1 MAEIVLDKVTKLY
14 PDGAKAVS
22 DVDITIADGEFII
35 LVGPSGCGKSTT
47 LNMIAGLEDIS
58 TGELR
63 IAGER
68 VNERAPKD
76 RDIAMVFQSYALYP
90 HMTVRDNLAFGLRMQ
105 RTEQAVIDQRVAAA
119 AVHGSWAEYFIAPA
133 QGVVPLNDAIDDE
146 TAAQLI
152 GMPISALMLLDF
164 VNLQPG
170 QWLIQN
176 TANGAVG
183 KTVAM
188 IAQARG
194 QQVINLV
201 RRSSAVAELQALG
214 IQHVVAAD
222 QADWREQ
229 VKALHG
235 GQPLMAGVD
244 SIGGAASGELLALLS
259 ENGLLV
265 SFGSMSG
272 EAMQIASGDLI
283 FKQATVKG
291 FWASAVNKQ
300 LPAERKKALIVELL
314 TLAAQKKLAL
324 PVEGVFSFEQI
335 HSAAL
340 KAVEGAR
347 QGKVLLKP

>member
-1 MAEIVLDKVTKLY
+1 MRSIIHCNFGEPAEVLQLAEM
-14 PDGAKAVS
+14 PQP
-22 DVDITIADGEFII
+22 E
-35 LVGPSGCGKSTT
+35 PQ
-47 LNMIAGLEDIS
+47 
-58 TGELR
+58 
-63 IAGER
+63 AGEVR
-68 VNERAPKD
+68 IKTILSPMHNHDVW
-76 RDIAMVFQSYALYP
+76 
-90 HMTVRDNLAFGLRMQ
+90 TVRGNYGYKPALPAIGGS
-105 RTEQAVIDQRVAAA
+105 EAVGVIDALGEGVSGVALGQRVAVA

-229 VKALHG
+229 VKAMHG

>member
-1 MAEIVLDKVTKLY
+1 MRSIIHCNFGEPAEVLQLAEM
-14 PDGAKAVS
+14 PQP
-22 DVDITIADGEFII
+22 E
-35 LVGPSGCGKSTT
+35 PQ
-47 LNMIAGLEDIS
+47 
-58 TGELR
+58 
-63 IAGER
+63 AGEVR
-68 VNERAPKD
+68 IKTILSPMHNHDVW
-76 RDIAMVFQSYALYP
+76 
-90 HMTVRDNLAFGLRMQ
+90 TVRGNYGYKPALPAIGGS
-105 RTEQAVIDQRVAAA
+105 EAVGVIDALGEGVSGVALGQRVAVA

-133 QGVVPLNDAIDDE
+133 QSVVPLNDAIDDE

-222 QADWREQ
+222 QANWREQ
-229 VKALHG
+229 VKAMHG

-244 SIGGAASGELLALLS
+244 SIGGAASGELLAMLS
-259 ENGLLV
+259 ENSLLV

>member
-1 MAEIVLDKVTKLY
+1 MRSIIHCNFGEPAEVLQLAEM
-14 PDGAKAVS
+14 PQP
-22 DVDITIADGEFII
+22 E
-35 LVGPSGCGKSTT
+35 PQ
-47 LNMIAGLEDIS
+47 
-58 TGELR
+58 
-63 IAGER
+63 AGEVR
-68 VNERAPKD
+68 IKTILSPMHNHDVW
-76 RDIAMVFQSYALYP
+76 
-90 HMTVRDNLAFGLRMQ
+90 TVRGNYGYKPALPAIGGS
-105 RTEQAVIDQRVAAA
+105 EAVGVIDALGEGVSGVALGQRVAAA

-229 VKALHG
+229 VKAMHG

-259 ENGLLV
+259 ENSLLV

>member
-1 MAEIVLDKVTKLY
+1 MRSIIHCNFGEPAEVLQLAEM
-14 PDGAKAVS
+14 PQP
-22 DVDITIADGEFII
+22 E
-35 LVGPSGCGKSTT
+35 PQ
-47 LNMIAGLEDIS
+47 
-58 TGELR
+58 
-63 IAGER
+63 AGEVR
-68 VNERAPKD
+68 IKTILSPMHNHDVW
-76 RDIAMVFQSYALYP
+76 
-90 HMTVRDNLAFGLRMQ
+90 TVRGNYGYKPALPAIGGS
-105 RTEQAVIDQRVAAA
+105 EAVGVIDALGEGVSGVALGQRVAVA

-201 RRSSAVAELQALG
+201 RRSSALAELQALG

-229 VKALHG
+229 VKAMHG

-259 ENGLLV
+259 ENSLLV

-291 FWASAVNKQ
+291 FWASAVNQQ

>member
-1 MAEIVLDKVTKLY
+1 MRSIIHCNFGEPAEVLQLAEM
-14 PDGAKAVS
+14 PQP
-22 DVDITIADGEFII
+22 E
-35 LVGPSGCGKSTT
+35 PQ
-47 LNMIAGLEDIS
+47 
-58 TGELR
+58 
-63 IAGER
+63 AGEVR
-68 VNERAPKD
+68 IKTILSPMHNHDVW
-76 RDIAMVFQSYALYP
+76 
-90 HMTVRDNLAFGLRMQ
+90 TVRGNYGYKPALPAIGGS
-105 RTEQAVIDQRVAAA
+105 EAVGVIDALGEGVSGVALGQRVAVA

-259 ENGLLV
+259 ENSLLV